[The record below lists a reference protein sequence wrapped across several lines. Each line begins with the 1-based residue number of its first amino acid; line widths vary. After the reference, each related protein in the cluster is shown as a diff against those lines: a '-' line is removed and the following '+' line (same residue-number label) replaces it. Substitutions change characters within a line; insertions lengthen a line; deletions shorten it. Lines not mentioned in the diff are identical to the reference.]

1 MKQFKYMMMAA
12 ALVCGLATLLACG
25 QKSQREGN
33 KSAAGTSAQAEGK
46 TTAEVTPDSVGYLVK
61 VGDMA
66 PDFTVELTDGSKVT
80 LSTLRGKLV
89 MLQFTASWCGV
100 CRKEMPFIESDIW
113 QPNKERKDFVLIG
126 IDRDEP
132 LEKVKE
138 FAQQTKVTYP
148 LGLDP
153 GADIFALYAD
163 RQAGITRNVLIDPD
177 GRIIKLTR
185 LYNPEEFAS
194 LVALINER
202 LEK

>member
-1 MKQFKYMMMAA
+1 MKRFKYMMMAA

-33 KSAAGTSAQAEGK
+33 KSAAETSAQAEDK

>member
-33 KSAAGTSAQAEGK
+33 KSAAETSAQAEDK

-89 MLQFTASWCGV
+89 MLQFTVSWCGV